1 MWIGWRYRTGSGWAE
16 QDQLTII
23 IGQVWDV
30 VERRRGERWDGEVAV
45 LDRYGRHG
53 TGGICSVGQVM
64 EQDRLAIWDSFGC
77 NGTSGVGMQYWTSM
91 DVMEQEEFSVLDR
104 FERERTGTNDIIGQA
119 WTRWNRINGQYR
131 TGVGVV
137 EQDQWA
143 VSDRC
148 GRGGTGSVG
157 NIGQVWA

>member
-1 MWIGWRYRTGSGWAE
+1 
-16 QDQLTII
+16 
-23 IGQVWDV
+23 
-30 VERRRGERWDGEVAV
+30 
-45 LDRYGRHG
+45 
-53 TGGICSVGQVM
+53 M

-119 WTRWNRINGQYR
+119 WARWNRINGQYR

-137 EQDQWA
+137 EQDRLA
-143 VSDRC
+143 ISDRY
-148 GRGGTGSVG
+148 GRDGTGSVG
-157 NIGQVWA
+157 NMGQVWA